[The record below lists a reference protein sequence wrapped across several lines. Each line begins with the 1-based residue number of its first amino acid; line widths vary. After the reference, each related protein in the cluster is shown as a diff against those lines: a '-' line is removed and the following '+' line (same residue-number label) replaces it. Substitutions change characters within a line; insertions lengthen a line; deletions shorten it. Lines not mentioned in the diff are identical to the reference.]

1 MPDTDAEI
9 DEDEAF
15 LRTLVLPEE
24 DVIGRRTW
32 TRGFRWFRSPNI
44 VPLERYRVAHPPGGA
59 KKAS

>member
-1 MPDTDAEI
+1 MSDTDADV

-24 DVIGRRTW
+24 DVIPRRPW
-32 TRGFRWFRSPNI
+32 TRGFRWFRSPNV
-44 VPLERYRVAHPPGGA
+44 VPLERYRAAHPPGGA